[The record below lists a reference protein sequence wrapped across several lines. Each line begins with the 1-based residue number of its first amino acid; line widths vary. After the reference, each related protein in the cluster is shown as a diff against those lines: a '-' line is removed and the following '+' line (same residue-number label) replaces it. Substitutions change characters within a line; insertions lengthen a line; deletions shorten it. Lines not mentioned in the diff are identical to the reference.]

1 MIKVSIIVQ
10 LREHAADGKPAGRA
24 AIGVSEFLSESAC
37 PQKSWREK
45 FDAAA
50 IRAQASRTRHL
61 EEIQRD
67 ARPAPA
73 EQQSL
78 TFQDVT
84 TPRAIARGVHK
95 STPKKEGVP
104 Q

>member
-10 LREHAADGKPAGRA
+10 LREHAENGKPAGRA
-24 AIGVSEFLSESAC
+24 AIGISEFLSESAC

-50 IRAQASRTRHL
+50 IRAQASRTRNL
-61 EEIQRD
+61 EEIARD

-73 EQQSL
+73 EQTTLHFQS
-78 TFQDVT
+78 VK
-84 TPRAIARGVHK
+84 PRR
-95 STPKKEGVP
+95 T
-104 Q
+104 

>member
-1 MIKVSIIVQ
+1 MIKVPIIVQ
-10 LREHAADGKPAGRA
+10 LREHAENGKPAGRA
-24 AIGVSEFLSESAC
+24 AIGVSEFLSENAC

-50 IRAQASRTRHL
+50 IRAQASHTRHL
-61 EEIQRD
+61 QEIARD

-78 TFQDVT
+78 SFQ
-84 TPRAIARGVHK
+84 TPQKRRGLPHGN
-95 STPKKEGVP
+95 EENP
-104 Q
+104 QK